1 MASNC
6 GRGENLKLI
15 SFENG
20 VSLDISDDLP
30 VVVDALNEP
39 LDLQVTDQRCAKTA
53 FGPPQQEGRPHMRWQ
68 EGVAMSVM
76 LLGLGAGAFL
86 VAQRPSFWLEF
97 GVRLMKVLLPQTR
110 QIGLKSNN

>member
-1 MASNC
+1 MLENELKGGIKTVRSLVMASNC

-39 LDLQVTDQRCAKTA
+39 LDIQVTK
-53 FGPPQQEGRPHMRWQ
+53 H
-68 EGVAMSVM
+68 
-76 LLGLGAGAFL
+76 
-86 VAQRPSFWLEF
+86 
-97 GVRLMKVLLPQTR
+97 LP
-110 QIGLKSNN
+110 GN

>member
-39 LDLQVTDQRCAKTA
+39 LDLQVTK
-53 FGPPQQEGRPHMRWQ
+53 H
-68 EGVAMSVM
+68 
-76 LLGLGAGAFL
+76 
-86 VAQRPSFWLEF
+86 
-97 GVRLMKVLLPQTR
+97 LP
-110 QIGLKSNN
+110 GN